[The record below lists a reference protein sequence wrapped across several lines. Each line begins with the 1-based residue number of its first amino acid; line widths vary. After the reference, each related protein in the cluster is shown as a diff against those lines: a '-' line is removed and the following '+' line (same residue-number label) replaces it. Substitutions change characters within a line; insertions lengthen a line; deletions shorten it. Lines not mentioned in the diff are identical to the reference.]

1 MQASTLN
8 EPNENKVCKTC
19 DGGVA
24 GREKHSPQKATG
36 GAGIKRRFER
46 AKPLCAGTALP
57 REVRRQVG
65 HYKETFMKAPPFAY
79 ARARNLAEVFELLE
93 RHGDNAKILAGGQSL
108 MPALNMR
115 LSSPELL
122 IDISRLQ
129 EHAGVQVKDG
139 HVHIGALTTHAAIG
153 ESADLRKHLPLL
165 ADAVEHIAHPAIRN
179 CGTFGG
185 SLAMADPA
193 AEWPACCVVL
203 DAQIM
208 LASKSGTR
216 RVAAQDFFQ
225 GLYATALQPNEV
237 ITEVVI
243 PIPGAGYR
251 HAFLELARRRGDYA
265 IVGVAAMAKISGTSI
280 SDLRL
285 VYLGASEKPVP
296 ALETSQLFV
305 LKGFSESAL
314 KEAQQTLAGEL
325 DPAADLYSSVATKL
339 HLAQVLTAR
348 VMKQLAA

>member
-1 MQASTLN
+1 
-8 EPNENKVCKTC
+8 
-19 DGGVA
+19 
-24 GREKHSPQKATG
+24 
-36 GAGIKRRFER
+36 
-46 AKPLCAGTALP
+46 
-57 REVRRQVG
+57 
-65 HYKETFMKAPPFAY
+65 MKAPPFAY
-79 ARARNLAEVFELLE
+79 ARARNLADVFDLLE
-93 RHGDNAKILAGGQSL
+93 RHGNNNDSAKILAGGQSL

-139 HVHIGALTTHAAIG
+139 HIHIGALTTHAAIG
-153 ESADLRKHLPLL
+153 ESADIRKHLPLL

-179 CGTFGG
+179 SGTFGG

-193 AEWPACCVVL
+193 AEWPACCVAL

-208 LASKSGTR
+208 LANKSGTR
-216 RVAAQDFFQ
+216 RVAAREFFH
-225 GLYATALQPNEV
+225 GLYATAMQPHEV

-243 PIPGAGYR
+243 PLPGAGYR

-265 IVGVAAMAKISGTSI
+265 IVGVAALAKIAGTSI

-285 VYLGASEKPVP
+285 VYLGASEKPLP
-296 ALETSQLFV
+296 ALKTSQLFV
-305 LKGFSESAL
+305 LKGFSESTL
-314 KEAQQTLAGEL
+314 KEAQLALAGEL
-325 DPAADLYSSVATKL
+325 YPAADLYSSAATKL